1 MQQPDVRTT
10 VLACLVRKGVCVCVC
25 VLGGGVLAKKTLV
38 VGHTVGVPPRKELMG
53 TAPTL
58 GSSVIAWMEDLALDL
73 LCDSD

>member
-1 MQQPDVRTT
+1 M
-10 VLACLVRKGVCVCVC
+10 CMCV
-25 VLGGGVLAKKTLV
+25 GGGVLAKKTLV